1 MTTTSHTSARETI
14 LRKLRAGMPGR
25 PLPQPDL
32 SPYLLGPFGVGS
44 IGARPDPAG
53 LLDTFEAAA
62 LSWRAEL
69 HRSTPGHCMD
79 VVRDVLLQKK
89 CASIA
94 TGAPQ
99 WSPAGWCD
107 TLSGFQWMQFDAST
121 EAWKSALFDKI
132 DASITVAVAAI
143 ADTGSL
149 VLKPGPHEPRSLSL
163 VPPIHVALVRA
174 STLYA
179 SLPAAMSALDPQ
191 SDMPTNLLLVTGPS
205 KTADIQQTLAYGAHG
220 PKDLVIV
227 VVDDLA
233 DLAQAQP

>member
-1 MTTTSHTSARETI
+1 MNTTPYPGARETI
-14 LRKLRAGMPGR
+14 LQKLRDGMPER

-44 IGARPDPAG
+44 TGVRPDPAG

-62 LSWRAEL
+62 LGWRAEIV
-69 HRSTPGHCMD
+69 RCTPLHCME
-79 VVRDVLLQKK
+79 VVRAVLLQKK

-94 TGAPQ
+94 TGTPQ
-99 WSPAGWCD
+99 WSPPGWRA
-107 TLSGFQWMQFDAST
+107 TLDGFQWMQFDAST
-121 EAWKSALFDKI
+121 EAWKTTLFDKI
-132 DASITVAVAAI
+132 DASITHAVAAI

-149 VLKPGPHEPRSLSL
+149 VLNPGPHEPRSLSL
-163 VPPIHVALVRA
+163 VPPVHVALVRA

-179 SLPAAMSALDPQ
+179 SLPAAMAALHPQ

-220 PKDLVIV
+220 PKELVIV
-227 VVDDLA
+227 LVNDLT
-233 DLAQAQP
+233 AQAEAQS